1 MSQGYFDAYVN
12 RIGKE
17 AINFAKVDE
26 FKKKKVQL
34 LKKEN
39 ESIIV

>member
-17 AINFAKVDE
+17 AVNFAAVDE
-26 FKKKKVQL
+26 
-34 LKKEN
+34 LKKEKGTTKK
-39 ESIIV
+39 SKK

>member
-17 AINFAKVDE
+17 AVNFAAVDALKE
-26 FKKKKVQL
+26 KGSTTKKV
-34 LKKEN
+34 KK
-39 ESIIV
+39 

>member
-26 FKKKKVQL
+26 FKKEKGSTTKKG
-34 LKKEN
+34 K
-39 ESIIV
+39 

>member
-17 AINFAKVDE
+17 AVNFAAVDE
-26 FKKKKVQL
+26 
-34 LKKEN
+34 LKKEKG
-39 ESIIV
+39 STTKKSKK